1 MGSLIR
7 DTMIY
12 PEVAKTLTAN
22 GGSNGVLTVASTNG
36 LHVGQPLTL
45 SDNTTTPKLFLQV
58 LEVLST
64 TQFSVGPWPITNQS
78 GYVTQNCSAYTTAN
92 AAAIKTIMV
101 TRDFPEKVNVALGAY
116 ETAPVAAFRVM
127 NVDPQGNFSNN
138 ITIVPTPV
146 TSLVSIDPQFAS
158 LAFGAVTGTS
168 AGTANTI
175 LTLNADRSILQVI
188 NNLDANVGI
197 TYKGVQKWE
206 LPSYSSFVLDFATN
220 GLKMDSAA
228 VIGVFYLVGAPTGGT
243 INATAT

>member
-78 GYVTQNCSAYTTAN
+78 GYVTQNCASYTTAN
-92 AAAIKTIMV
+92 AAYIKTLTSI
-101 TRDFPEKVNVALGAY
+101 REFSEKPNVALAAY
-116 ETAPVAAFRVM
+116 ETAPVAAFRVI
-127 NVDPQGNFSNN
+127 NVDPQGNFSNT
-138 ITIVPTPV
+138 ITVAPTPIS
-146 TSLVSIDPQFAS
+146 SLSPVNPQFS
-158 LAFGAVTGTS
+158 VLLYSAVTGNS
-168 AGTANTI
+168 EGTAINLLAVST
-175 LTLNADRSILQVI
+175 DRAILQII
-188 NNLDANVGI
+188 NDLDTDVGL
-197 TYKGVQKWE
+197 TYNGVVKWQ
-206 LPSYSSFVLDFATN
+206 LASYESFVLDFVTN
-220 GLKMDSAA
+220 GLKMSYGDL
-228 VIGVFYLVGAPTGGT
+228 IGVYYLTTPPTAGA
-243 INATAT
+243 IRATAI